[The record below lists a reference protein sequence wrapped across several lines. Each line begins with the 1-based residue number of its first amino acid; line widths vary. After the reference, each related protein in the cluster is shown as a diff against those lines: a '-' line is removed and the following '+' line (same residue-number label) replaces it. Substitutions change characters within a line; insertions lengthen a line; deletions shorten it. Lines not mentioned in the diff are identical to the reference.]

1 MELYKDQFDSK
12 YDLISEEN
20 DSRKYLIIASTARS
34 GSHMLGHALHDTG
47 QFGYPLEYVNPSN
60 LEQWKKIT
68 QEDSFEGVL
77 NSIKSRRT
85 SSNGVF
91 AIKVHYSH
99 IKQFGSFQNF
109 TKHFPEAHVILITRK
124 NVLKQ
129 AVSFVIA
136 SQSGNWISGQTSK
149 IRKPVYDGN
158 RIKMI
163 MKRTM
168 LENASWR
175 YNLLTSGSNFLEME
189 FETISANIP
198 QAVKEV
204 ASFMEVDIAHSS
216 IPAKPVTKR
225 QSSIVNEEWEKKFLE
240 QDFSGEDIS
249 SDLRRMYEGASFRG
263 QIKKLV
269 RKIKKIYRI
278 YN

>member
-12 YDLISEEN
+12 YDLVLEEN
-20 DSRKYLIIASTARS
+20 TSRKYLIIASTARS

-47 QFGYPLEYVNPSN
+47 LFGYPLEYVNPSN

-109 TKHFPEAHVILITRK
+109 TKHFPEAHVVLITRK
-124 NVLKQ
+124 NILKQ

-149 IRKPVYDGN
+149 KKKPIYDGN

-168 LENASWR
+168 LENASWK
-175 YNLLTSGSNFLEME
+175 YNLQISGSNYLEME
-189 FETISANIP
+189 FENIVANIP
-198 QAVKEV
+198 RAIHEV
-204 ASFMEVDIAHSS
+204 ADFMNVDISHTS
-216 IPAKPVTKR
+216 IPSKPVTKR
-225 QSSIVNEEWEKKFLE
+225 QSSIINEEWEQKFLK
-240 QDFSGEDIS
+240 QNFSGEDIS
-249 SDLRRMYEGASFRG
+249 SDLHSMYEGANFRG
-263 QIKKLV
+263 QIRRLARKT
-269 RKIKKIYRI
+269 RKIFRVYR
-278 YN
+278 